1 MDDSEDDG
9 DEVEDGDE
17 EEGEEEARLMRC
29 VLALVE

>member
-17 EEGEEEARLMRC
+17 EEREEGARLMRC